1 MQYSMSSQIQMIMGV
16 SVGIFILPPDLVQK
30 RRMTVGFAV
39 FLCIAFL
46 PAIKSVPLA
55 NPRHTLSRQR
65 DQIDRG
71 SSYCMASATNHL
83 TPWQQFWKEPASKG
97 SVVH

>member
-1 MQYSMSSQIQMIMGV
+1 MSSQIQMSMEV
-16 SVGIFILPPDLVQK
+16 SVGVFILPADLVQR

-39 FLCIAFL
+39 CLYIASL

-55 NPRHTLSRQR
+55 NPRHILCRQR

-71 SSYCMASATNHL
+71 SSYCMANATNHL
-83 TPWQQFWKEPASKG
+83 TPWQQCWKEPASKG